1 MGALELQKGM
11 ALTQRLRRVEVAHP
25 FDAIDY
31 PALPSK
37 PRASALNSVL
47 DRGASVLE
55 VRDRIAVAGV
65 THLREGMRVRD
76 LGDALG
82 GGQP

>member
-11 ALTQRLRRVEVAHP
+11 PLTQRLRRVEVAHP

-37 PRASALNSVL
+37 PRASALTSVL

-55 VRDRIAVAGV
+55 AQDRIAVAGEWIYV
-65 THLREGMRVRD
+65 VK
-76 LGDALG
+76 LGWATARLT
-82 GGQP
+82 PAAP